1 MFYMI
6 TPFVEQSDTILQSIV
21 DVEALID
28 GVILRLDACDDALD
42 VFIIQLKR
50 RIDPSKIIVHNT
62 PHLMMKHGLT
72 RIHFK
77 ECAIEAITFKQQ
89 HPEFRVGMSVHSKE
103 SVHRIDGVLDYCI
116 FGHVFPTPS
125 KPGLIP
131 QSATVID
138 TVLSYDIPI
147 VAIGGIDE
155 HTIHQLDTRFS
166 GFSGIRLFQHK
177 AHLECVQKEW
187 LLRNSM
193 S

>member
-6 TPFVEQSDTILQSIV
+6 TPFVEPSDAVLQSIV

-28 GVILRLDACDDALD
+28 GVILRLDGREDELD
-42 VFIIQLKR
+42 VFIMQLKR
-50 RIDPSKIIVHNT
+50 LIDPSKIIVHNT

-77 ECAIEAITFKQQ
+77 ECANEAIAFKQQ
-89 HPEFRVGMSVHSKE
+89 HPEFRVGMSVHSE
-103 SVHRIDGVLDYCI
+103 GSVRLIDDVLDYCI

-125 KPGLIP
+125 KPGLTP
-131 QSATVID
+131 QSASVID
-138 TVLSYDIPI
+138 TVLSYNIPV

-155 HTIHQLDTRFS
+155 QTVHQLDTRFR

-177 AHLECVQKEW
+177 AHLEHVQKEW

>member
-1 MFYMI
+1 MI
-6 TPFVEQSDTILQSIV
+6 TPFVKPSDTVIQSIV

-28 GVILRLDACDDALD
+28 GVILRLDGREDELD
-42 VFIIQLKR
+42 VFIMQLKR
-50 RIDPSKIIVHNT
+50 LIDPSKIIVHNT
-62 PHLMMKHGLT
+62 PYLMMKHGLT

-77 ECAIEAITFKQQ
+77 ECVIEAIAFKQQ

-125 KPGLIP
+125 KPGLTP
-131 QSATVID
+131 QSAPVID

-177 AHLECVQKEW
+177 AHLEYVQKEW

>member
-6 TPFVEQSDTILQSIV
+6 TPFVEPSDAVLQSIV

-28 GVILRLDACDDALD
+28 GVILRLDGREDELD
-42 VFIIQLKR
+42 VFIMQLKR
-50 RIDPSKIIVHNT
+50 LIDPSKIIVHNI

-77 ECAIEAITFKQQ
+77 ECAGEAIAFKQQ
-89 HPEFRVGMSVHSKE
+89 HPEFRVGMSVHSE
-103 SVHRIDGVLDYCI
+103 DSVHLIDGVLDYCI
-116 FGHVFPTPS
+116 FGHIFPTPS
-125 KPGLIP
+125 KPGLTP
-131 QSATVID
+131 QSASVID
-138 TVLSYDIPI
+138 TVLSYDIPV

-155 HTIHQLDTRFS
+155 QTVHQLDTRFS

-177 AHLECVQKEW
+177 AQLEHVQKEW